1 MARYSQYRAAA
12 GTVKEG
18 WGLTQAYHHAE
29 RHVSWTS
36 LIQVFSLTITES
48 MLGFLDYIRV
58 ERLYA
63 ARNDRHVPPWMRQRY
78 LGQLF
83 LSVASI
89 RPWGSSIG
97 RKISFSFVRP
107 NGERSTRL

>member
-1 MARYSQYRAAA
+1 MPPSSFPNHGQSGSNLARLGRA
-12 GTVKEG
+12 
-18 WGLTQAYHHAE
+18 LTLDH
-29 RHVSWTS
+29 HVSWTS
-36 LIQVFSLTITES
+36 FIQISSLTITES
-48 MLGFLDYIRV
+48 LLGFLDYMRV

-78 LGQLF
+78 LDQLF